1 MAVRVVE
8 RNRMIWSRRDKRPKV
23 SLHENWK
30 RKERGELGEG
40 RWNTTTFERKL
51 DPGSSRLLGK
61 GDADISD
68 AEAKQLE
75 SWWKERARERGGF
88 HVEGSGGLVPLS
100 TPILTRK
107 LNQKERNEQPTP
119 KGRRRGW
126 WRSWLGDRAT
136 SNDDGYHGGGILA
149 GVKMAL

>member
-100 TPILTRK
+100 TPFLLVNWIKRSEMS
-107 LNQKERNEQPTP
+107 NRPP
-119 KGRRRGW
+119 KGGGGGGEEVDW
-126 WRSWLGDRAT
+126 ETEQRAT
-136 SNDDGYHGGGILA
+136 TMATTA
-149 GVKMAL
+149 GVF